1 MDGLSILVQN
11 VSNRMWHALN
21 LESMLNCTSRCF
33 RQMIAT
39 AWEWA
44 RTRGLIRTNPI
55 HGEEE
60 AKLVLTEVF
69 EVNSETGNETSM
81 TGTIEAEDST

>member
-1 MDGLSILVQN
+1 
-11 VSNRMWHALN
+11 
-21 LESMLNCTSRCF
+21 
-33 RQMIAT
+33 MIAT